1 MKKAIKV
8 STLLL
13 SVTTSVALFSCSKEK
28 EALTNQEESAI
39 VEQPTGGEHECSYVD
54 SSWPASAS
62 LSTTLSASAGTSAD
76 ATFMTNQNT
85 AIKTFWR
92 GTSVAAPVFRFVK
105 NGTDWNSTYNA
116 VSYSN
121 GKIYYGEGIFR
132 DAKSKDASN
141 LINVMILAHEYGHQL
156 QYAFRL
162 PSKKESTARAG
173 ELQADGMAGY
183 YLRKGYGKST
193 YSEIATA
200 YEFASSIG
208 DRETK
213 SPDHHGTPEQRRSA
227 VRLGFLLAD
236 PTNAKLTATQF
247 DSNFFRYYDGVL
259 AGTHR
264 LAKPEGMSDEGHQL
278 IMSKMEELRK
288 IQSGKMSDKEYF
300 NLY

>member
-1 MKKAIKV
+1 MKNTIKV

-13 SVTTSVALFSCSKEK
+13 SMATSVALFSCSKEK
-28 EALTNQEESAI
+28 EGVINQEEAAI
-39 VEQPTGGEHECSYVD
+39 VEQPAGIERECSYVD
-54 SSWPASAS
+54 SSWPVSAS
-62 LSTTLSASAGTSAD
+62 LSTTLSFGAGTSAD
-76 ATFMTNQNT
+76 VTFMTNQNIN
-85 AIKTFWR
+85 IKTFWR
-92 GTSVAAPVFRFVK
+92 GTSVAAPIFRFVN
-105 NGTDWNSTYNA
+105 NGTNWNSTYNA
-116 VSYSN
+116 ISYGN

-173 ELQADGMAGY
+173 ELEADGMAGY

-200 YEFASSIG
+200 YEFAYSIG
-208 DRETK
+208 DEQIT
-213 SPDHHGTPEQRRSA
+213 SADHHGTPVQRRSA

-236 PTNAKLTATQF
+236 PTNTKLTPTQF
-247 DSNFFRYYDGVL
+247 DSNFFYYYDGVL
-259 AGTHR
+259 AGTSR

-278 IMSKMEELRK
+278 VMSKMRELQK
-288 IQSGKMSDKEYF
+288 IQSGKMSDTEYF
-300 NLY
+300 NL